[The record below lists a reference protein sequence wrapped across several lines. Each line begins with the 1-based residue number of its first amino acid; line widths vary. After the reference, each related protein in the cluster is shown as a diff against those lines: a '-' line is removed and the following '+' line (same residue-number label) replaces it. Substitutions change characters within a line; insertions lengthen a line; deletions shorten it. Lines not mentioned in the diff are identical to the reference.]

1 MANYGSDLVKKPYFV
16 TLLVLLLA
24 GSIIAKPAPD
34 YYISKYDL
42 MDLDF
47 LRTRYFEINDARP
60 IQIEGD
66 FSSLKWIQPYLY
78 KERMKAI
85 GFDVD
90 RYHVLQFSIREKDDF
105 HYSFPILFFHGEV
118 GDLKEL
124 EQLYP
129 GERIVIYGRFYNL
142 KKSEY
147 AIDVDLIE
155 TVEKGGHERNL
166 LVDSRLSPTM
176 TPTPTIT
183 NTPLPSLWKRMNLIQ
198 RVGNVI
204 NPKESVTPTG
214 TITPAPTK
222 TVSPSV
228 SKTK

>member
-1 MANYGSDLVKKPYFV
+1 MKKPYFI
-16 TLLVLLLA
+16 TLSVLLLA

-34 YYISKYDL
+34 YYVNKYEI

-47 LRTRYFEINDARP
+47 LRSRYFEINNARP
-60 IQIEGD
+60 IQVEGS
-66 FSSLKWIQPYLY
+66 FTSLKWIQPYLY

-90 RYHVLQFSIREKDDF
+90 RYHILQFSLREKDEF
-105 HYSFPILFFHGEV
+105 HYSFPVLFFHQEV

-124 EQLYP
+124 EQLYK
-129 GERIVIYGRFYNL
+129 GERVVIYGRFYNI

-166 LVDSRLSPTM
+166 LVDSRLAPTM
-176 TPTPTIT
+176 TPTATIT
-183 NTPLPSLWKRMNLIQ
+183 NTPGPGLWKRMNLVQ
-198 RVGNVI
+198 RVGNLI
-204 NPKESVTPTG
+204 NPKETITPTG
-214 TITPAPTK
+214 TITPG
-222 TVSPSV
+222 PSTTLTPGPA
-228 SKTK
+228 KAK